1 MIILFCVA
9 AYLFGSIPSGY
20 MIAKLVKGVDIRT
33 CGSGNPG
40 ATNVYRTVG
49 AAAGITTFVLDALK
63 GFLPAFFAVKY
74 FGNTQAVFWLLTG
87 MCAICGHMW
96 TVFLN
101 FRGGKGVATAAG
113 VFFAILPVGT
123 SLALG
128 LFFIILFITRYV
140 SVGSIAAAAFL
151 PVYSWLSR
159 APAIIS
165 LFAGLVGVAIIIKH
179 KSNIQRLIA
188 GTENKFKTSAGA
200 KSNE

>member
-1 MIILFCVA
+1 MIILFCAA
-9 AYLFGSIPSGY
+9 AYLLGAVPTGY
-20 MIAKLVKGVDIRT
+20 IITKLVKGVDIRT

-63 GFLPAFFAVKY
+63 GFLPVLLAIKY
-74 FGNTQAVFWLLTG
+74 FGGAQAAFWILTG
-87 MCAICGHMW
+87 VCAICGHMW
-96 TVFLN
+96 TVFLK

-113 VFFAILPVGT
+113 VFFALLPAGT
-123 SLALG
+123 LIALV

-140 SVGSIAAAAFL
+140 SAGSITAAVFI
-151 PVYSWLSR
+151 PIYSLISR

-165 LFAGLVGVAIIIKH
+165 FFAAIVGIAIIIKH
-179 KSNIQRLIA
+179 KTNIQRLIA
-188 GTENKFKTSAGA
+188 GTENKFKSTGA